1 MAMVLDPSRHYVLAK
16 VLVDRHTTCCG
27 AVYNLVLRLQKE
39 RPMSLFDDFGPQ
51 DFEELLV
58 LLRVYRQRIE
68 KARSII
74 FRAVEVG
81 DYSSDTISDIQDA
94 LDGEYDT

>member
-1 MAMVLDPSRHYVLAK
+1 
-16 VLVDRHTTCCG
+16 
-27 AVYNLVLRLQKE
+27 
-39 RPMSLFDDFGPQ
+39 MSLFDDFGPQ

-74 FRAVEVG
+74 FRAVEVD